1 MRKVTIPVAAGRNLA
16 VLVEAAVRNEILKLR
31 GIDSM
36 AEFLARQATQME
48 KGDDELTQ
56 SLVVV
61 SGLSG
66 SGKSI
71 ALKVLEDAGY
81 YCVDNL
87 PATLLLE
94 VADFLA
100 LEAHHERI
108 AVSVDARSASLP
120 ALPENIERLKARGFD
135 CRVIYLEA
143 NTPTLLRRFS
153 ETRRRH
159 PVSGDMTLSEAIER
173 ERALL
178 AGVAPLGQRIDTSE
192 LQPRVLQNWIRDL
205 LGLGAGALTLLFE
218 SFSYKQGVPLDADWV
233 LDARMIANPHYDPK
247 LRPYTGRDAPVI
259 EYLEHDALAQ
269 QWLADVRAL
278 LARWLPGDR
287 AREPQPR
294 DGGDRLHRRPPS
306 LGLPRRAPGRDF
318 PRRMEGARAPP
329 RPFASGELRIEDLPL
344 FPLLAVLFPG
354 GRLPLRIF
362 EQRYMDM
369 AKACLKDGS
378 PFGVCLILEGGEVG
392 TPATPAAVGT
402 TAAFRVGTCRSSVCC
417 TYPPAANSASAS
429 AAGACSPT
437 ASRARPSK
445 F

>member
-1 MRKVTIPVAAGRNLA
+1 M
-16 VLVEAAVRNEILKLR
+16 
-31 GIDSM
+31 
-36 AEFLARQATQME
+36 
-48 KGDDELTQ
+48 
-56 SLVVV
+56 

-173 ERALL
+173 ERTLL

-247 LRPYTGRDAPVI
+247 LRPYTGRDGPVI

-278 LARWLPGDR
+278 LARWLPEIV
-287 AREPQPR
+287 RENR
-294 DGGDRLHRRPPS
+294 SHVTVAIGCT
-306 LGLPRRAPGRDF
+306 
-318 PRRMEGARAPP
+318 
-329 RPFASGELRIEDLPL
+329 
-344 FPLLAVLFPG
+344 G
-354 GRLPLRIF
+354 GRHRSVYLAERLA
-362 EQRYMDM
+362 E
-369 AKACLKDGS
+369 
-378 PFGVCLILEGGEVG
+378 
-392 TPATPAAVGT
+392 T
-402 TAAFRVGTCRSSVCC
+402 FRAEWKVLVRHRGLSQ
-417 TYPPAANSASAS
+417 AENSA
-429 AAGACSPT
+429 
-437 ASRARPSK
+437 
-445 F
+445 